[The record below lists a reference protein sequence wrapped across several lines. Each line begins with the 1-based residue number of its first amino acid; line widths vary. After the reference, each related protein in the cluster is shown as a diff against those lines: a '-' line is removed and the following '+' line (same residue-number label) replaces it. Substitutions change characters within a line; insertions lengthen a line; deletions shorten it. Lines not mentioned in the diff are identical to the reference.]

1 MEVDPPNLPPNT
13 AYRVSDLELASRLSF
28 FLWSSIP
35 DEELLE
41 VAAKRQLREP
51 AVLVRQV
58 RRMMADPR
66 SEAFSR
72 NFAGQWLFL
81 RNVPLAGPA
90 QSAFPDFDDNLRQA
104 LRRETELF
112 FESIVR
118 EDRNALDLL
127 RANYTFLNE
136 RLALHYG
143 IHTVKG
149 SHFRRYEWD
158 KDAASVRGG
167 LLGHGS
173 ILTVTSY
180 PDRTSPVVRGKWILE
195 NVLGTPPPP
204 PLPNVGDLK
213 ATNGGGEV
221 LSMRRA
227 AGAASRE
234 HRSARAAT
242 R

>member
-1 MEVDPPNLPPNT
+1 MEIDPPNLPPNT

-41 VAAKRQLREP
+41 VAAKRQLRDP
-51 AVLVRQV
+51 AVLARQV

-66 SEAFSR
+66 SDAFSR

-112 FESIVR
+112 FDSIVR

-158 KDAASVRGG
+158 KDSVSAAGCWATAAS
-167 LLGHGS
+167 
-173 ILTVTSY
+173 
-180 PDRTSPVVRGKWILE
+180 
-195 NVLGTPPPP
+195 
-204 PLPNVGDLK
+204 
-213 ATNGGGEV
+213 
-221 LSMRRA
+221 
-227 AGAASRE
+227 
-234 HRSARAAT
+234 
-242 R
+242 